1 MGLHRRSSS
10 ERQRDKEVMDAKD
23 RVQCLLER
31 QNLIDDMDE
40 LNSMAQLET
49 KPERKEFKMIDLKE
63 APLQRDTR

>member
-10 ERQRDKEVMDAKD
+10 ERQRDKGVMDAKD

-31 QNLIDDMDE
+31 QNLIDDMDA
-40 LNSMAQLET
+40 LNSMAQMET

-63 APLQRDTR
+63 TPTQRDQK